1 MAESA
6 VLLAAH
12 GSRVVESNREIEEL
26 TGRLAAALPAG
37 RTVCH
42 AFLEMATPSIP
53 QAIDELAGTGVRD
66 IVVVPYF
73 LSAGRHVREDIPEI
87 IEAARQRHPGLNIG
101 MTGHFGAQD
110 GVPELLSAMVSDR
123 VES

>member
-1 MAESA
+1 MAEA
-6 VLLAAH
+6 AILLAAH
-12 GSRVVESNREIEEL
+12 GSRVVESNREVEEL
-26 TGRLAAALPAG
+26 AGRLAAALPAG
-37 RTVCH
+37 RVVRH
-42 AFLEMATPSIP
+42 AFLEMAPPSIP
-53 QAIDELAGTGVRD
+53 DTIDGLVGTGVRNV
-66 IVVVPYF
+66 VVVPYF

-87 IEAARQRHPGLNIG
+87 IQAARQRHPGLKIE